1 MTTYKILALPGWEND
16 GFILKKHMGDLH
28 NLISKYVEIE
38 YLDPPYDVSKSMFP
52 LPPLLDTQG
61 RKVYRWGNYY
71 LDMSDDIEKIK
82 NRILQN
88 PKIIGLMGFS
98 QGVFIIG
105 EIGQL
110 AHTDLQLAKQL
121 RFLICFSSNG
131 IKPKKIHYDK
141 KNLITIP
148 TLQTI
153 GSKDFAY
160 LESIIQTTEYLNSQV
175 IWTEAT
181 HRVPILNYDQ
191 KIELANFISN
201 KLDQPKL

>member
-1 MTTYKILALPGWEND
+1 MKKYKILALPGWEND
-16 GFILKKHMGDLH
+16 GFILKKHMGELH
-28 NLISKYVEIE
+28 DLISKYVEIE

-71 LDMSDDIEKIK
+71 LDMSEDIERIK
-82 NRILQN
+82 NRILEN
-88 PKIIGLMGFS
+88 PNIIGLMGFS

-110 AHTDLQLAKQL
+110 AYTDSRLAKQL

-131 IKPKKIHYDK
+131 IKPRRIHYDK
-141 KNLITIP
+141 KHLITIP

-160 LESIIQTTEYLNSQV
+160 LESIIQTTEYLNSQI
-175 IWTEAT
+175 IWTEST
-181 HRVPILNYDQ
+181 HRVPILSYDQ
-191 KIELANFISN
+191 KIELANFISD